1 MKGKKRRGSNPILC
15 VFLYLKGK
23 SHMLI
28 LNANEVRK
36 ALPMEKA
43 IEAMKQAYA
52 SLSNGTAIVPLRTRL
67 PIPNSDALS
76 LFMPA
81 YVRSPDGQALAI
93 KTVSLFPTNPA
104 RGLAYIQAAV
114 LVFDPETGRAM
125 ALLEGS
131 SLTAIR
137 TGAASGASI
146 DLLARKAS
154 KVAAIFGAGAQGRTQ
169 LEAACTA
176 RNIESA
182 FIFDSDSERAKAFA
196 EEMASR
202 GPIPKNI
209 HVATSS
215 KEAMGNAD
223 IICTATTS
231 SMPVFDDKDV
241 KPGTHISAVGAYTP
255 EMCEIPS
262 ETVLRARVFVD
273 SRTACLEEAGDLI
286 QPIRA
291 GLFDESHIHAE
302 LGEIVLGRKP
312 GRETDDEITC
322 FKSVGI
328 AVQDV
333 MAAQVALENARKM
346 NIGRE
351 VEF

>member
-1 MKGKKRRGSNPILC
+1 
-15 VFLYLKGK
+15 
-23 SHMLI
+23 MLI
-28 LNANEVRK
+28 LTADEVRK
-36 ALPMEKA
+36 SLPMNEA
-43 IEAMKQAYA
+43 IQAMKQAYA
-52 SLSNGTAIVPLRTRL
+52 SLSDRRAVAPLRTRL

-81 YVRSPDGQALAI
+81 YVHAADNQALAV
-93 KTVSLFPTNPA
+93 KAVSLFPTNPA

-114 LVFDPETGRAM
+114 LVFDPQTGRAA

-137 TGAASGASI
+137 TGAAGGAAV
-146 DLLARKAS
+146 DLLSRADSR
-154 KVAAIFGAGAQGRTQ
+154 VAAIFGAGAQGRTQ

-176 RNIESA
+176 RKIETVY
-182 FIFDSDSERAKAFA
+182 IFDPDMHKAGTFA
-196 EEMASR
+196 EEMKGK
-202 GPIPKNI
+202 GPIPRDI
-209 HVATSS
+209 RVASIP
-215 KEAMGNAD
+215 KEAVEHAD

-231 SMPVFDDKDV
+231 TKPVFDDKDLRA
-241 KPGTHISAVGAYTP
+241 GTHISAVGSYTP
-255 EMCEIPS
+255 EMQEVPA
-262 ETVLRARVFVD
+262 ETVRRAKVVVD
-273 SRTACLEEAGDLI
+273 SYSASLEEAGDLL

-312 GRETDDEITC
+312 GRTTQHEITY
-322 FKSVGI
+322 FKSVGV
-328 AVQDV
+328 AVQDA

-346 NIGRE
+346 NIGKE